1 MSFYRSYLYTNNLNV
16 ETIKEFGPGSFT
28 FSSPATLSPRPPPS
42 SAVAVCP
49 FNTTNWLRSI
59 SGTCEISDTYTF
71 GAPVRQTTSRDLTSL
86 LIVIFVNY
94 TFTPL
99 GN

>member
-1 MSFYRSYLYTNNLNV
+1 MPFYRLYLYINNLNV
-16 ETIKEFGPGSFT
+16 GTIKEFGPGSFT
-28 FSSPATLSPRPPPS
+28 FSSPATLSPPPPPS

-49 FNTTNWLRSI
+49 FGTTNWLRSI
-59 SGTCEISDTYTF
+59 SGTCEMYTF
-71 GAPVRQTTSRDLTSL
+71 GAPVRQTTFRGLTSL

-99 GN
+99 SN